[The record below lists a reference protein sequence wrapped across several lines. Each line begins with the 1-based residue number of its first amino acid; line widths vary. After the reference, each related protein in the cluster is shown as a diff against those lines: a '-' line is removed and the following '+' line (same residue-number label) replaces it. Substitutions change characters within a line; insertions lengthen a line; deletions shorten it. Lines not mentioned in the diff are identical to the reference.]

1 MPKGEVHGKGGGR
14 GEVGCFWDGD
24 GGALEVGSGGV
35 VDLGLKHDLVIK
47 HERERVSF
55 LMLTRQFLCMER
67 KRTEKRLLLRAGTW
81 RTLVNST
88 SWTGLPLIVG
98 LNKTFPM
105 PSE

>member
-47 HERERVSF
+47 HEREGVLFDVDQAVSVHG
-55 LMLTRQFLCMER
+55 E
-67 KRTEKRLLLRAGTW
+67 E
-81 RTLVNST
+81 
-88 SWTGLPLIVG
+88 
-98 LNKTFPM
+98 
-105 PSE
+105 ED